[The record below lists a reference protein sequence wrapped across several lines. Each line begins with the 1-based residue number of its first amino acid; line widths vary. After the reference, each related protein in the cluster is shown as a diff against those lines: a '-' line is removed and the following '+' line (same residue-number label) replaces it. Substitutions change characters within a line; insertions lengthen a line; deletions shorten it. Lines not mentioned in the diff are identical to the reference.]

1 MTVVQGENLKFPMYR
16 LIKSNWNKAYDELEN
31 FAVVLVVRKPEDNE
45 KANLV
50 WVVKALKHNCTMED
64 IEEAYA
70 QTLIHFGVD
79 VAYGINELEPYLKS
93 HGAVP
98 MG

>member
-1 MTVVQGENLKFPMYR
+1 MTVQGSTLRFPMYR
-16 LIKSNWNKAYDELEN
+16 LIKSNWAKGYDELEP
-31 FAVVLVVRKPEDNE
+31 FAVVLVVRGPEDNQD
-45 KANLV
+45 ANLV
-50 WVVKALKHNCTMED
+50 WVVKALKQNCTMED

-70 QTLIHFGVD
+70 TSLIHFGVD
-79 VAYGINELEPYLKS
+79 HVYGINELEPYLKA